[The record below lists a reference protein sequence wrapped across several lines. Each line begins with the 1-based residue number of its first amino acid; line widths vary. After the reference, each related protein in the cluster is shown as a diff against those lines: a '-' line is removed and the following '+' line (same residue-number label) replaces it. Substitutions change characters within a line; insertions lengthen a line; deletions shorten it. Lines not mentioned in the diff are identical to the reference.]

1 MKTISTFPL
10 RPKQILAFLV
20 LHTEKQSKQVLKNGK
35 RSLYLNFAFL
45 SNYNLGR

>member
-10 RPKQILAFLV
+10 RPKQILAF